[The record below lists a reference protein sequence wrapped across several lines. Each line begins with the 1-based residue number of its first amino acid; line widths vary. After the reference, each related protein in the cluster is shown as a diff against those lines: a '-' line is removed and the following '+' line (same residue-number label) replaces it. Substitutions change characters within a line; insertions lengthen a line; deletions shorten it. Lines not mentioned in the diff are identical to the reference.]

1 MRLRK
6 WNISRRWRRLRVNRK
21 YKDRL
26 FRKIFENK
34 KDLLALYNAVNH
46 TSYTNID
53 DLTITTLDDVLYLS
67 MKNDVSFLFSATMN
81 LYEHQSTVNYNMP
94 LRGLEYLTRM
104 ISQYIELN
112 GFNIYQKKMIRLP
125 RPQYIVFYNGR
136 ESQPNEQIIK
146 LSDAFEPGDF
156 EPALE
161 CRARMININ
170 MGCNQEL
177 LDSCK
182 RLHDYSYF
190 IAEINQNLDL
200 GMNLE
205 KAIQEAMD
213 VCIQKDILR
222 DILEKNKSEV
232 YGMLLTEFNEKKYRK
247 LLLREGFE
255 EGHDAGFTE
264 GREEERIST
273 IQRLLENDFDKEM
286 ILKLGYTE
294 EEYYKAGNAPQ

>member
-1 MRLRK
+1 MKLSK
-6 WNISRRWRRLRVNRK
+6 WNISRKWRRLRANRK
-21 YKDRL
+21 FKDKL

-34 KDLLALYNAVNH
+34 KDLLTLYNAVNH
-46 TSYTNID
+46 TSYTNVD
-53 DLTITTLDDVLYLS
+53 DLEITTLDDTLYLG
-67 MKNDVSFLFSATMN
+67 MKNDVSFLVSATMN

-94 LRGLEYLTRM
+94 LRGLEYLAKM
-104 ISQYIELN
+104 LSQYIEMNALN
-112 GFNIYQKKMIRLP
+112 VYQKKMIRLP
-125 RPQYIVFYNGR
+125 RPQYVVFYNGR
-136 ESQPNEQIIK
+136 ETQPDEQIVR

-190 IAEINQNLDL
+190 IAEINQNLDS
-200 GMNLE
+200 GMKLE
-205 KAIQEAMD
+205 RAIEQAMD

-222 DILEKNKSEV
+222 EILEKSKSEV

-247 LLLREGFE
+247 LLLKEGFE
-255 EGHDAGFTE
+255 EGQELGKVKTLIGLVRDGILTVNIAADRAGM
-264 GREEERIST
+264 T
-273 IQRLLENDFDKEM
+273 IEQFQQKMDEL
-286 ILKLGYTE
+286 I
-294 EEYYKAGNAPQ
+294 